1 MPALSNITRAD
12 PVTYTAQLGPESVSV
27 TFDAAK
33 MTGRWER
40 EIRAARDTENV
51 SKVGDLILGIFIDWD
66 VTDDAGQPVPI
77 SKEILLDLPA
87 KALGNL
93 IDGMTTA
100 AFPSSEEGNG
110 SGSTS
115 STPDTLSSSSQE
127 NHQNGLAISSS
138 PPSSTVPSLT

>member
-1 MPALSNITRAD
+1 MPSLSNITRAD
-12 PVTYTAQLGPESVSV
+12 PVTYTAKLGSESVAV

-40 EIRAARDTENV
+40 EIRAARDTDDA

-66 VTDDAGQPVPI
+66 VTDDAGQPVQI

-110 SGSTS
+110 SSDTS
-115 STPDTLSSSSQE
+115 STQDTLSSNSQE
-127 NHQNGLAISSS
+127 NHQNGLATSSS
-138 PPSSTVPSLT
+138 ALSSTVPSPT

>member
-12 PVTYTAQLGPESVSV
+12 PVTYTAQLGSESVSV

-40 EIRAARDTENV
+40 EIRAARKEEDVE
-51 SKVGDLILGIFIDWD
+51 KVGDLILAMFIQWD
-66 VTDDAGQPVPI
+66 VTDDAGQPVPM

-115 STPDTLSSSSQE
+115 STAGTDSTNSQASLPNGQVTSPLPGLSASASQ
-127 NHQNGLAISSS
+127 
-138 PPSSTVPSLT
+138 T

>member
-1 MPALSNITRAD
+1 MPSLSNITRAD
-12 PVTYTAQLGPESVSV
+12 PVTYTAQLGPESVTV

-40 EIRAARDTENV
+40 EIRAARDTEDV
-51 SKVGDLILGIFIDWD
+51 SAVGDLILGIFIDWD

-77 SKEILLDLPA
+77 AKEILLDLPA

-110 SGSTS
+110 SGNIS
-115 STPDTLSSSSQE
+115 STADTDSTNSRVIPPNGQVTSPLPELSASASQ
-127 NHQNGLAISSS
+127 
-138 PPSSTVPSLT
+138 T

>member
-1 MPALSNITRAD
+1 MPSLSNITRAD
-12 PVTYTAQLGPESVSV
+12 PVTYTAQLGPESVTV

-40 EIRAARDTENV
+40 EIRAARDTEDV
-51 SKVGDLILGIFIDWD
+51 SAVGDLILGIFIDWD

-77 SKEILLDLPA
+77 AKEILLDLPA

-115 STPDTLSSSSQE
+115 STADTDSTNSRVIPPNGQVTSPLPELSASASQ
-127 NHQNGLAISSS
+127 
-138 PPSSTVPSLT
+138 T